1 MGRYSVIAGQNLYDV
16 AIHTYG
22 AIEGITDL
30 LVNNESLSLDDDIQT
45 GDELVYTDDYQIDRE
60 VVAYYQTHSITPAS
74 GELHVYPKVF
84 TLPLA
89 IELYLANT
97 EISAGFSISGR
108 GKLEIDWGDN
118 SAAEI
123 IPLTGKPL
131 QTNHLFDCP
140 VGGKRKISLYMEGS
154 LQAFDLTGF
163 HPSELYILKPLSVER
178 FTLRNAVLS
187 IVSLPMF
194 PGVYDV
200 CLDGLKTDVLTPL
213 LELKN
218 LMRLSLCGTV
228 YRQPTIDAYL
238 TGLVTR
244 HDNRRSCQMTFQCQ
258 PSGTYREPAK
268 DANGRYVIG
277 SGMEAIWV
285 LTHEEAWNE
294 GSPWEF
300 IINGLIYKYEQND
313 TANI

>member
-1 MGRYSVIAGQNLYDV
+1 
-16 AIHTYG
+16 
-22 AIEGITDL
+22 
-30 LVNNESLSLDDDIQT
+30 
-45 GDELVYTDDYQIDRE
+45 
-60 VVAYYQTHSITPAS
+60 
-74 GELHVYPKVF
+74 
-84 TLPLA
+84 
-89 IELYLANT
+89 
-97 EISAGFSISGR
+97 
-108 GKLEIDWGDN
+108 
-118 SAAEI
+118 
-123 IPLTGKPL
+123 
-131 QTNHLFDCP
+131 
-140 VGGKRKISLYMEGS
+140 MEGS

-187 IVSLPMF
+187 IVSLPML
-194 PGVYDV
+194 PEVYDV

-244 HDNRRSCQMTFQCQ
+244 HDNRRSCQITLQCQ
-258 PSGTYREPAK
+258 PSGIYREPTK
-268 DANGRYVIG
+268 DENGRYIIG